1 MFSTGLQG
9 TDFFLVLLSAALVN
23 NVVTTQFLGLC
34 PFLGVSA
41 RMDSALGL
49 GAATSLVLL
58 VSVAIAFGL
67 DTLIL
72 TPLDAI
78 YLRTIAF
85 IFSIACAVQS
95 MDIVTRAVSPRL
107 HRVLGIYLP
116 LITTNCAVL
125 GVALLAVRDTE
136 SFLSAMLYA
145 SGGAAGFVLVL
156 VLFTSIRERT
166 EGNHIPPLMRGTPIA
181 LVTAGLIAL
190 AFMGFGGMG
199 GAS

>member
-9 TDFFLVLLSAALVN
+9 ADFFLLLLSAALVN

-72 TPLDAI
+72 TPLDAP

-125 GVALLAVRDTE
+125 GVALLAVRETE
-136 SFLSAMLYA
+136 SFFSAMLYA
-145 SGGAAGFVLVL
+145 WGGAVGFVLVL

-199 GAS
+199 GAR

>member
-72 TPLDAI
+72 TPLDAP

-190 AFMGFGGMG
+190 AFMGFDGMG
-199 GAS
+199 GAR

>member
-1 MFSTGLQG
+1 M
-9 TDFFLVLLSAALVN
+9 N

-72 TPLDAI
+72 TPLDAP

-125 GVALLAVRDTE
+125 GVAILAVRETE

-190 AFMGFGGMG
+190 AFMGFDGMG
-199 GAS
+199 GAR

>member
-1 MFSTGLQG
+1 
-9 TDFFLVLLSAALVN
+9 
-23 NVVTTQFLGLC
+23 
-34 PFLGVSA
+34 
-41 RMDSALGL
+41 
-49 GAATSLVLL
+49 
-58 VSVAIAFGL
+58 
-67 DTLIL
+67 
-72 TPLDAI
+72 
-78 YLRTIAF
+78 
-85 IFSIACAVQS
+85 

>member
-85 IFSIACAVQS
+85 IFSIACAVQA
-95 MDIVTRAVSPRL
+95 MDIVTRALSPRL

-125 GVALLAVRDTE
+125 GVALLAVHETE

-145 SGGAAGFVLVL
+145 LGGAVGFVLVL
-156 VLFTSIRERT
+156 VLFTSLRERA
-166 EGNHIPPLMRGTPIA
+166 EGEHIPPLMRGTPIA

-190 AFMGFGGMG
+190 AFMGFSGMG
-199 GAS
+199 GAG

>member
-72 TPLDAI
+72 TPLDAH

-85 IFSIACAVQS
+85 IFRSPVRCNLWISSHALCHRDCTVCWGSTSRSSRRTARFLALHFSQCVILKAS
-95 MDIVTRAVSPRL
+95 CLRCCTHRAEQLVS
-107 HRVLGIYLP
+107 
-116 LITTNCAVL
+116 
-125 GVALLAVRDTE
+125 
-136 SFLSAMLYA
+136 S
-145 SGGAAGFVLVL
+145 
-156 VLFTSIRERT
+156 
-166 EGNHIPPLMRGTPIA
+166 
-181 LVTAGLIAL
+181 
-190 AFMGFGGMG
+190 
-199 GAS
+199 

>member
-72 TPLDAI
+72 TPLDAP

-125 GVALLAVRDTE
+125 GVALLAVRETE

-145 SGGAAGFVLVL
+145 SGGAVGFVLVL

-190 AFMGFGGMG
+190 AFMGFDGMG
-199 GAS
+199 GAR

>member
-72 TPLDAI
+72 TPLDAP

-125 GVALLAVRDTE
+125 GVALLAVRETE

-145 SGGAAGFVLVL
+145 SGGAVGFVLVL

-199 GAS
+199 GAR

>member
-72 TPLDAI
+72 TPLDAP

-95 MDIVTRAVSPRL
+95 MDIVTRAVSSRL

-125 GVALLAVRDTE
+125 GVALLAVRETE

-199 GAS
+199 GAR

>member
-72 TPLDAI
+72 TPLDAP

>member
-72 TPLDAI
+72 TPLDAH
-78 YLRTIAF
+78 YFRTIAF